1 MPTTDGFVS
10 DKNCTGRFAPSPSGP
25 LHFGSL
31 LAAVASFVDA
41 RAQQGRWLVRME
53 DLDPPREMPDA
64 DTLILSTLEQHALHW
79 DGDVLYQSTRHNHYQ
94 QVLNDLLQRKL
105 AYRCACS
112 RARLAT
118 LDHIYDGH
126 CRINPPAANQPC
138 AIRLQL
144 PDQTVCFDDAIQ
156 GVQHQHLAAGG
167 DCIIHRK
174 DGLYAYQ
181 LAVVVDDI
189 EQGVTD
195 VIRGS
200 DILAATCSQIY
211 LTGLLGSAPLRYAH
225 VPVVLGADGH
235 KLSKQ
240 NHAPA
245 LDNRQPSH
253 NLHRALAVLGQNPPA
268 NLINEKPE
276 TVLKWAVTHWNS
288 NIIPR
293 GQGFTIGSDRETR

>member
-1 MPTTDGFVS
+1 MIAAS
-10 DKNCTGRFAPSPSGP
+10 DNAISVKRTGRFAPSPSGP

-31 LAAVASFVDA
+31 LAALASYLDA
-41 RAQQGRWLVRME
+41 RAQKSGWLVRME
-53 DLDPPREMPDA
+53 DLDPPREMPGVDKR
-64 DTLILSTLEQHALHW
+64 ILSTLEQHALHW
-79 DGDVLYQSTRHNHYQ
+79 DGDVLYQSSRHDRYRE
-94 QVLNDLLQRKL
+94 VLDDLQSRGL

-118 LDHIYDGH
+118 LNHIYDGR
-126 CRINPPAANQPC
+126 CRINPPTADQPC

-144 PDQTVCFDDAIQ
+144 PDQIIHFDDRIQ
-156 GVQHQHLAAGG
+156 GTQQQNLAASG

-195 VIRGS
+195 VVRGS
-200 DILAATCSQIY
+200 DILEATGAQIY
-211 LTGLLGSAPLRYAH
+211 LTGLLGGALLTYAH
-225 VPVVLGADGH
+225 IPVVSGDDGL

-245 LDNRQPSH
+245 LDDSRPSQ
-253 NLHRALAVLGQNPPA
+253 NLQRALVVLGQNPP
-268 NLINEKPE
+268 PE
-276 TVLKWAVTHWNS
+276 LAHETPEAVVKWAVAHWDS
-288 NIIPR
+288 NKIQR
-293 GQGFTIGSDRETR
+293 KQSLTV